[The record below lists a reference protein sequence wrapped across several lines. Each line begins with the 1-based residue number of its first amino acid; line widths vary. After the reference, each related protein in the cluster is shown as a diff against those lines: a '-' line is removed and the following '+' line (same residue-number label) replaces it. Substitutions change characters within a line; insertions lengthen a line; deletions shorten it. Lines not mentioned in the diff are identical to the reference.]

1 MIEQQDAERYPTPFI
16 SKALVVARGF

>member
-1 MIEQQDAERYPTPFI
+1 MIEQQDAERYPTPFF